1 MAKSRDNRTR
11 EQKKKKKPKKAAVP
25 NTPQMA
31 PPLTLKRPLGPGP
44 GPGPGPA
51 SL

>member
-11 EQKKKKKPKKAAVP
+11 EQKKKKKPKKAALP
-25 NTPQMA
+25 SAPQMA
-31 PPLTLKRPLGPGP
+31 PPLTLKRPM